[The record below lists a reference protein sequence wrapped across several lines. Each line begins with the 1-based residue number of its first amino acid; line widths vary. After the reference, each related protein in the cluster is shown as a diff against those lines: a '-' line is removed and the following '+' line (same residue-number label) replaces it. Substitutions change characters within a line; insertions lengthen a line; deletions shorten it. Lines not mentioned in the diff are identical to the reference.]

1 MRVELEALRARP
13 TTLTTSAVATSSA
26 TRAPLWKRLL
36 PIAAAIVLT
45 AAATALVLERRRS
58 AAVPEVVRLTIPA
71 EDMRLTLNALAIAP
85 GGAAIAYAAVTT
97 SGTTLM
103 VRRLSEFEAKP
114 VETTRGLP
122 INYPTFFARRWIAR
136 VRLGSADSSRGPARR
151 RACHDLSGVTERA
164 RTVVA
169 RGERQSN
176 SDALHGLRRDCCGLI
191 CWQSKSWMT
200 A

>member
-1 MRVELEALRARP
+1 LRVELEALRARP

-122 INYPTFFARRWIAR
+122 INYPTFSPDGGSLAFVSDQQIRRVDLRGGAPVTICQVLQNVRGLSWRGASDNPTATRYMACDEIA
-136 VRLGSADSSRGPARR
+136 AA
-151 RACHDLSGVTERA
+151 
-164 RTVVA
+164 
-169 RGERQSN
+169 
-176 SDALHGLRRDCCGLI
+176 
-191 CWQSKSWMT
+191 
-200 A
+200 